1 MSRKSERG
9 NVALMDRSGK
19 RFREDVGDI
28 VCGRYVNDTNV
39 VGGDMFSNKMM
50 PDVDVLGSGMELV
63 IMGEGDG
70 GHIVTIDLSGAIN
83 VEA

>member
-28 VCGRYVNDTNV
+28 VCGRYMDDANV
-39 VGGDMFSNKMM
+39 VGGDMFSNKMV
-50 PDVDVLGSGMELV
+50 PDVDVLGSGMELMIV
-63 IMGEGDG
+63 GKG
-70 GHIVTIDLSGAIN
+70 GVGC
-83 VEA
+83 